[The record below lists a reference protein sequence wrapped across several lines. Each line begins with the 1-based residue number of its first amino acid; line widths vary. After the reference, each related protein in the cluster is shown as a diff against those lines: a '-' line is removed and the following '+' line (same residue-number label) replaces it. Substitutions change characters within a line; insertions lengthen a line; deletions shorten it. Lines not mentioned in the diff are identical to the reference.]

1 MGNIFTYFKPSFSPI
16 VISPTIWRD
25 IMEAAVQGWSQRLN
39 QMLTVRGW
47 TQAELARRTGL
58 SRESIKKYCQGSV
71 AQPRGDALDRLA
83 AALDV
88 QPIWL
93 RDGHGPQWHS
103 IPVVGYVGAGE
114 KFHAVDDLAQGAGLD
129 SVELDLNDA
138 DPIAVEVRGDSML
151 PVYRPGDRLLCSR
164 LRGNDESGF
173 LGRDCVVK
181 LLSGAGYVKRVV
193 RGAAP
198 GLYTLVS
205 YAADPIP
212 DVRLEWAAPIVWI
225 RRGD

>member
-1 MGNIFTYFKPSFSPI
+1 M
-16 VISPTIWRD
+16 
-25 IMEAAVQGWSQRLN
+25 QGWSRRLN
-39 QMLTVRGW
+39 QLLATRGW
-47 TQAELARRTGL
+47 TQAELARRANL
-58 SRESIKKYCQGSV
+58 SRENVKKYCQGNV
-71 AQPRGDALDRLA
+71 AQPRGDSLDRLA
-83 AALDV
+83 AALEV
-88 QPIWL
+88 QVTWL
-93 RDGHGPQWHS
+93 RDGHGPQWRS

-129 SVELDLNDA
+129 SVDMDLDGA

-164 LRGNDESGF
+164 LRGSDESGF

-181 LLSGAGYVKRVV
+181 LASGAGYVKRVV
-193 RGAAP
+193 RGS
-198 GLYTLVS
+198 GSGIYTLLS

-225 RRGD
+225 KRAS